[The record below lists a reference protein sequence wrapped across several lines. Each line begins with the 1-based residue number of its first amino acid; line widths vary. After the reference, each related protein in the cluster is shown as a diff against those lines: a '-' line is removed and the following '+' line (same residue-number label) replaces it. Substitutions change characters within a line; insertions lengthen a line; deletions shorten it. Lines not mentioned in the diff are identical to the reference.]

1 MNGLLCIVSIF
12 FGGLS
17 LIAAISQMRGDK
29 KSTPAVLMI
38 IGSVMLISAVICN
51 LAKQQFDFVL
61 ALIGCAAI
69 CIAAICNGLNRPI
82 SIIGISSFSNQQMF
96 RFSETYFLNRF
107 NSFYCIYWSLGKHT
121 FTSQHFFKFWRN
133 K

>member
-1 MNGLLCIVSIF
+1 MTAVLNIVSVI

-17 LIAAISQMRGDK
+17 LIAAISQMQMRDDK

-38 IGSVMLISAVICN
+38 IGSAMLISAVICN

-69 CIAAICNGLNRPI
+69 CIAAIYNGLKSGGFHIQHHIIRI
-82 SIIGISSFSNQQMF
+82 TLSIVLVVGFV
-96 RFSETYFLNRF
+96 L
-107 NSFYCIYWSLGKHT
+107 L
-121 FTSQHFFKFWRN
+121 
-133 K
+133 

>member
-1 MNGLLCIVSIF
+1 MNGVLCIVSIF

-69 CIAAICNGLNRPI
+69 CIAAICNGLKSGNFHI
-82 SIIGISSFSNQQMF
+82 QHHIIRITLSLILVVGFV
-96 RFSETYFLNRF
+96 FL
-107 NSFYCIYWSLGKHT
+107 
-121 FTSQHFFKFWRN
+121 
-133 K
+133 